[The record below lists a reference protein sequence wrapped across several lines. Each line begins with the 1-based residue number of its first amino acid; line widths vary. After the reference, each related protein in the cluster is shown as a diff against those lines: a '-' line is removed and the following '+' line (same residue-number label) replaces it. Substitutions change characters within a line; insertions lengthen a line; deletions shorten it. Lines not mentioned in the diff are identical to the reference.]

1 MLILQV
7 GEKPCRRAS
16 DEADLF
22 RHGVRRNRIQSGQ
35 DAPAYLAMAPY
46 DAVLLDLDL
55 PVLPGH
61 ELIRIVRKASP
72 TVPIIGFTTH
82 ADVRAKVRA
91 LDMGADDVQTSFCP
105 VEELLARVRAI
116 QRRVEG
122 RTQSVLRVGNLELS
136 TDAHEISVR
145 GVRVHFTPKEYA
157 ILEFL
162 ARKPGRPVSKGACL
176 SYLYGGEDEPD
187 PKILDVIICRVR
199 KKLATAGVPHLLES
213 VRGYGFKLSLEQ
225 TDDEPQRAVK
235 PDRVLRGQLA
245 PALDEVG

>member
-16 DEADLF
+16 DEADLY
-22 RHGVRRNRIQSGQ
+22 RHWRAAQQNSVGSGCAGLSR
-35 DAPAYLAMAPY
+35 DGPLRC
-46 DAVLLDLDL
+46 VLLDLDL

-61 ELIRIVRKASP
+61 ELIRNRSQSQPDRPHHRFHDPRRRARQGP
-72 TVPIIGFTTH
+72 RARHGRRRR
-82 ADVRAKVRA
+82 AD
-91 LDMGADDVQTSFCP
+91 
-105 VEELLARVRAI
+105 ELLSGRGAAGSRAAPSSGAW
-116 QRRVEG
+116 RG

-213 VRGYGFKLSLEQ
+213 VRGLWLQ
-225 TDDEPQRAVK
+225 AV
-235 PDRVLRGQLA
+235 P
-245 PALDEVG
+245 